1 MTCLFQ
7 GYVKF
12 VDLTGENTHRL
23 NHTGYISLL
32 VVRGVSTSW
41 IHEMF
46 QTRLQ
51 DEHMYVI
58 QHKHGMIRLCSSS
71 RQKQV
76 ETRIWDGSC
85 FIVQ

>member
-1 MTCLFQ
+1 MLEFTIQASASVSLWQTIKMTCLFQ

-12 VDLTGENTHRL
+12 VDLRGDNTHRL

-51 DEHMYVI
+51 DEHI
-58 QHKHGMIRLCSSS
+58 CRTAQAQHEKTSY
-71 RQKQV
+71 
-76 ETRIWDGSC
+76 
-85 FIVQ
+85 